1 MEIWDEVIKEYNN
14 ELNKLKNVLGNGN
27 ADSYSNYRELVGHI
41 RGIEWSR
48 EIFTNIIKISIYEEE
63 E

>member
-14 ELNKLKNVLGNGN
+14 ELNKLKNVLGDGK